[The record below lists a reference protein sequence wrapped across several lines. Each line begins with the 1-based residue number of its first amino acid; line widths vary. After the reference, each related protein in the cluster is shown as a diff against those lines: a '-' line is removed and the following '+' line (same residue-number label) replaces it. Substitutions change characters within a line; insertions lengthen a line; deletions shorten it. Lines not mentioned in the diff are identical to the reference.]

1 MAFRQLA
8 RTHLLLLVA
17 RAPLYATRTPLVRPT
32 TVSLTLGLARAS
44 PLQTPSKPFSTS
56 FRRSIEPPVLPK
68 SHVAEHAAHGEERV
82 MVPKPYVLTRF
93 RRWRQTFG
101 RFTLFVI
108 LTATGAFLYVTQAAS
123 HPPDQLEADSTK
135 PTLVVLGSG
144 WGATSFL
151 KNLDTEEY
159 NVVVVSPRN
168 YFLFTPLLPSVTVGT
183 LEPRSI
189 IQPTRF
195 ISRHKKRKVAV
206 YEAEAQDVDPV
217 KKTVTFQDLS
227 DIQGEA
233 GSVTIPY
240 DYLVYAVGCENQ
252 TFGIKG
258 VPEYACFLK
267 ELSDADKI
275 RTKLLDCIETASF
288 KDQPESEIDR
298 LMHMVVVG
306 GGPTGVEY
314 AGELHDFLIDD
325 LKKWYP
331 EIADR
336 LKITLIE
343 ALPNVLPAF
352 SKQLIQYTESTFKEN
367 KIDVLT
373 RTMVKDV
380 KEKSVVVQDANKEI
394 KEIPYGLLVWAT
406 GNTSRT
412 ITRNLMAKL
421 PQAQTQRRGLLVD
434 DYMSMLGADGVY
446 ALGDC
451 TATQY
456 APTAQ
461 AASQQGIY
469 LAQTFNKLGNKAKLE
484 KELAQLRASPDAPT
498 KAEQIEATL
507 KKLNRVSKLS
517 PFHYSH
523 QGSLAYIG
531 SEKAI
536 ADLPIFSGN
545 LASGGGAAY
554 LFWRSAYL
562 SNLYSVRNRTL
573 VAFDWIKVKIFG
585 RDVSRE

>member
-1 MAFRQLA
+1 MALRQLVRARPLLARPAIAPRSALLTAPRLSAAFTSTPQRLDVPPQAYQTPPGEGPNPPQNQKLKPSFSA
-8 RTHLLLLVA
+8 RTGKFA
-17 RAPLYATRTPLVRPT
+17 
-32 TVSLTLGLARAS
+32 
-44 PLQTPSKPFSTS
+44 K
-56 FRRSIEPPVLPK
+56 
-68 SHVAEHAAHGEERV
+68 
-82 MVPKPYVLTRF
+82 
-93 RRWRQTFG
+93 TFG
-101 RFTLFVI
+101 RVTLVVL
-108 LTATGAFLYVTQAAS
+108 LTATGAFLYVTQTQNS
-123 HPPDQLEADSTK
+123 PPEQLPVDTKK

-151 KNLDTEEY
+151 KSLDTEEF
-159 NVVVVSPRN
+159 NVVVISPRN

-189 IQPTRF
+189 IQPTRY
-195 ISRHKKRKVAV
+195 ITRHKKRKVDV
-206 YEAEAQDVDPV
+206 YEAEAQEVDPI

-227 DIQGEA
+227 DVRGAA

-258 VPEYACFLK
+258 VNEHACFLK

-288 KDQPESEIDR
+288 RDQPQDEVDR

-331 EIADR
+331 EVADR
-336 LKITLIE
+336 LRITLIE

-352 SKQLIQYTESTFKEN
+352 SKQLIQYTESTFAEN

-380 KEKSVVVQDANKEI
+380 KEAAVVVQDANKQI
-394 KEIPYGLLVWAT
+394 REIPYGLLVWAT
-406 GNTSRT
+406 GNTSRQ
-412 ITRNLMAKL
+412 ITRDLMSKL
-421 PQAQTQRRGLLVD
+421 SSVQTQRRGLLVD
-434 DYMSMLGADGVY
+434 DYLNLLGAEGVY
-446 ALGDC
+446 AVGDC
-451 TATQY
+451 TATSY

-461 AASQQGIY
+461 VASQQGIY
-469 LAQTFNKLGNKAKLE
+469 LAGIFQKLGQKAKFERQLSE
-484 KELAQLRASPDAPT
+484 LRATAAAP
-498 KAEQIEATL
+498 EEIEATV
-507 KKLNRVSKLS
+507 KKLNRAAKLT

-536 ADLPIFSGN
+536 ADLPLFNGN
-545 LASGGGAAY
+545 VASGGGAAM
-554 LFWRSAYL
+554 LFWRSAYV
-562 SNLYSVRNRTL
+562 STLYSVRNRTL
-573 VAFDWIKVKIFG
+573 VLADWLKVKIFG
-585 RDVSRE
+585 R

>member
-1 MAFRQLA
+1 MAFRQISRA
-8 RTHLLLLVA
+8 NPLLA
-17 RAPLYATRTPLVRPT
+17 RAPLFRAPIALRPVPTPRI
-32 TVSLTLGLARAS
+32 AAS
-44 PLQTPSKPFSTS
+44 AFSTS
-56 FRRSIEPPVLPK
+56 IQRLQVKPSTPPEELPK
-68 SHVAEHAAHGEERV
+68 GAEV
-82 MVPKPYVLTRF
+82 IVPKPYVLTRW
-93 RRWRQTFG
+93 RRFLRNFG
-101 RFTLFVI
+101 RGTLVVL
-108 LTATGAFLYVTQAAS
+108 LTATGAFLYVTQRDVN
-123 HPPDQLEADSTK
+123 PGDQLPADPEK

-151 KNLDTEEY
+151 KTLDTEEF
-159 NVVVVSPRN
+159 NVVVISPRN

-189 IQPTRF
+189 IQPTRY
-195 ISRHKKRKVAV
+195 ITRHKKRKVDV
-206 YEAEAQDVDPV
+206 YEAEAQEVDPI
-217 KKTVTFQDLS
+217 KKTVTFQDMS
-227 DIQGEA
+227 DIRGAA

-267 ELSDADKI
+267 ELSDADKV
-275 RTKLLDCIETASF
+275 RTKLLDCIETAAF
-288 KDQPESEIDR
+288 KNQPESEIDR

-336 LKITLIE
+336 LRITLIE

-352 SKQLIQYTESTFKEN
+352 SKQLIQYTESTFAEN

-380 KEKSVVVQDANKEI
+380 KERSVVVQDANKEI
-394 KEIPYGLLVWAT
+394 REIPYGLLVWAT
-406 GNTSRT
+406 GNTSRN
-412 ITRNLMAKL
+412 ITRDLMGKL
-421 PQAQTQRRGLLVD
+421 TSAQTQRRGLLVD
-434 DYMSMLGADGVY
+434 DYLRLLGADGVY
-446 ALGDC
+446 AVGDC

-461 AASQQGIY
+461 VASQQGIY
-469 LAQTFNKLGNKAKLE
+469 LAQLFGKLGQKAKLE
-484 KELAQLRASPDAPT
+484 RQLAQLRSQGDVGS
-498 KAEQIEATL
+498 AEIEGVV
-507 KKLNRVSKLS
+507 KKLNRVSKLTE
-517 PFHYSH
+517 FHYSH

-536 ADLPIFSGN
+536 ADLPFFNNN
-545 LASGGGAAY
+545 LASGGGAAM
-554 LFWRSAYL
+554 LFWRSAYI
-562 SNLYSVRNRTL
+562 STLYSVRNRTL
-573 VAFDWIKVKIFG
+573 VLADWAKVKIFG

>member
-1 MAFRQLA
+1 MALRSL
-8 RTHLLLLVA
+8 A
-17 RAPLYATRTPLVRPT
+17 RAPLVARSTVAPRAAARLVRPT
-32 TVSLTLGLARAS
+32 VQLSSA
-44 PLQTPSKPFSTS
+44 PSTS
-56 FRRSIEPPVLPK
+56 TAWSQAARRAYSTP
-68 SHVAEHAAHGEERV
+68 AAPEQPEA
-82 MVPKPYVLTRF
+82 PKPEKQYKPPGRF
-93 RRWRQTFG
+93 RRGLQTFG
-101 RFTLFVI
+101 RVTLVA
-108 LTATGAFLYVTQAAS
+108 LVTATGVFLLVTQSES
-123 HPPDQLEADSTK
+123 HPGEQLPQDPTK

-151 KNLDTEEY
+151 KNLDTEEF

-183 LEPRSI
+183 LEPRSL

-195 ISRHKKRKVAV
+195 ITRHKKRDVLV
-206 YEAEAQDVDPV
+206 YEAEARTVDPIN
-217 KKTVTFQDLS
+217 KTVTFE
-227 DIQGEA
+227 DISEVKGKK

-258 VPEYACFLK
+258 VREHACFLK

-275 RTKLLDCIETASF
+275 RSKLMDCIETAAF
-288 KDQPESEIDR
+288 RDQSQEEIER

-331 EIADR
+331 EVADR

-380 KEKSVVVQDANKEI
+380 GETSVTVQDANKEI
-394 KEIPYGLLVWAT
+394 REIPYGLLVWAT
-406 GNTSRT
+406 GNTSRP
-412 ITRNLMAKL
+412 ITLDLMSKL
-421 PQAQTQRRGLLVD
+421 PATQTQRRGLVID
-434 DYMSMLGADGVY
+434 DYLQLLGAKDVF
-446 ALGDC
+446 AIGDC

-461 AASQQGIY
+461 VASQEGIY
-469 LAQTFNKLGNKAKLE
+469 LASVFAKLGQKNKYE
-484 KELAQLRASPDAPT
+484 RQLAELRASGTASADD
-498 KAEQIEATL
+498 IEHVV
-507 KKLNRVSKLS
+507 KKLNRATKLT

-536 ADLPIFSGN
+536 ADLPLFNGN
-545 LASGGGAAY
+545 VASGGGAAM
-554 LFWRSAYL
+554 LFWRSAYV
-562 SNLYSVRNRTL
+562 STLYSVRNRTL
-573 VAFDWIKVKIFG
+573 VMTDWIKVKLFG

>member
-1 MAFRQLA
+1 MALRQLA
-8 RTHLLLLVA
+8 SRSLLA
-17 RAPLYATRTPLVRPT
+17 RQALSPRTPLH
-32 TVSLTLGLARAS
+32 LARIS
-44 PLQTPSKPFSTS
+44 PLSAYTPCASLHTST
-56 FRRSIEPPVLPK
+56 RRSAQPPITPPPGESRSLPNG
-68 SHVAEHAAHGEERV
+68 HEVIQ
-82 MVPKPYVLTRF
+82 PKPYVLTRW
-93 RRWRQTFG
+93 RRFLQNFG
-101 RFTLFVI
+101 RVTLVVL
-108 LTATGAFLYVTQAAS
+108 LTAAGAFIYVTQVQA
-123 HPPDQLEADSTK
+123 HPGEQLPPDTTK

-151 KNLDTEEY
+151 KTLDTEEY
-159 NVVVVSPRN
+159 NVVVISPRN
-168 YFLFTPLLPSVTVGT
+168 YFLFSPLLPSVTVGT

-189 IQPTRF
+189 IQPTRY
-195 ISRHKKRKVAV
+195 ITRHKKRAVQV
-206 YEAEAQDVDPV
+206 YEAEARDVDPV

-227 DIQGEA
+227 DIRGEA
-233 GSVTIPY
+233 GSVTINY

-258 VPEYACFLK
+258 VKEHACFLK

-275 RTKLLDCIETASF
+275 RQRLLDCIETAAF
-288 KDQPESEIDR
+288 RDQDPAEIDR

-325 LKKWYP
+325 LRKWYP

-336 LKITLIE
+336 LRITLIE

-380 KEKSVVVQDANKEI
+380 QSDRVVVQDANKEMR
-394 KEIPYGLLVWAT
+394 EIPYGLLVWAT
-406 GNTSRT
+406 GNTSRE

-421 PQAQTQRRGLLVD
+421 PRTQTQRRGIEVD
-434 DYMSMLGADGVY
+434 DYLAMAGADGIY
-446 ALGDC
+446 AVGDC
-451 TATQY
+451 TATAY

-461 AASQQGIY
+461 VASQQGMF
-469 LAQTFNKLGNKAKLE
+469 LAQMFGKMGQKRKVE
-484 KELAQLRASPDAPT
+484 RQLAQLKAQPGASQ
-498 KAEQIEATL
+498 EEVEGL
-507 KKLNRVSKLS
+507 VKKLNRYSKIS

-536 ADLPIFSGN
+536 ADLPLFNGN
-545 LASGGGAAY
+545 VASGGGAAY

-562 SNLYSVRNRTL
+562 STLYSVRNRTL
-573 VAFDWIKVKIFG
+573 VLTDWAKVKIFG

>member
-1 MAFRQLA
+1 MVLLRLA
-8 RTHLLLLVA
+8 RSQSH
-17 RAPLYATRTPLVRPT
+17 LVREAISPRLSSLLPRMLPRQAAYFSST
-32 TVSLTLGLARAS
+32 TARSNVSREKPVETVLLHSAKLA
-44 PLQTPSKPFSTS
+44 
-56 FRRSIEPPVLPK
+56 E
-68 SHVAEHAAHGEERV
+68 
-82 MVPKPYVLTRF
+82 PKPYVVS
-93 RRWRQTFG
+93 RWRRYLQIFG
-101 RFTLFVI
+101 RVTLVAVI
-108 LTATGAFLYVTQAAS
+108 GTAGAFFYVTQSQA
-123 HPPDQLEADSTK
+123 HPGEQLDADPTK

-151 KNLDTEEY
+151 KSLDTDEF
-159 NVVVVSPRN
+159 NIVVISPRN

-189 IQPTRF
+189 IQPTRY
-195 ISRHKKRKVAV
+195 ITRHKKRKVAV
-206 YEAEAQDVDPV
+206 YEAEARTVDPE
-217 KKTVTFQDLS
+217 KKTVTFEDIS
-227 DIQGEA
+227 DIKGKA

-258 VPEYACFLK
+258 VSEYACFLK

-275 RTKLLDCIETASF
+275 RTKLMDCIETAAF
-288 KDQPESEIDR
+288 KDQPQEEIDR

-331 EIADR
+331 EIANR
-336 LKITLIE
+336 LRITLVE

-352 SKQLIQYTESTFKEN
+352 SKQLIEYTESTFKEN

-380 KEKSVVVQDANKEI
+380 KSQSVVVQDANKEM

-406 GNTSRT
+406 GNTSRN
-412 ITRNLMAKL
+412 ITRDLMGKL
-421 PQAQTQRRGLLVD
+421 SYAQTQRRGLLVD
-434 DYMSMLGADGVY
+434 DYLSLIGTEGVY
-446 ALGDC
+446 AIGDC
-451 TATQY
+451 TATSY

-461 AASQQGIY
+461 VASQQGIY
-469 LAQTFNKLGNKAKLE
+469 LASVFQKLGQKAKLE
-484 KELAQLRASPDAPT
+484 RQLAELKLNPSVDAS
-498 KAEQIEATL
+498 EIESTV
-507 KKLNRVSKLS
+507 KKLNRATKIT

-536 ADLPIFSGN
+536 ADLKFWN
-545 LASGGGAAY
+545 NNYASQGSAAM
-554 LFWRSAYL
+554 LFWRSVYV
-562 SNLYSVRNRTL
+562 STLYSVRNRAL
-573 VAFDWIKVKIFG
+573 VLTDWAKVKIFG